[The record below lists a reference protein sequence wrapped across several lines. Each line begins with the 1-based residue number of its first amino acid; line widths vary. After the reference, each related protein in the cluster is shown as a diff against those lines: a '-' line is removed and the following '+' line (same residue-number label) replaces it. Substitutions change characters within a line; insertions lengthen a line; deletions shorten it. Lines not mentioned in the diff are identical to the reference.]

1 MLEGAQLTPT
11 DAEYLRCSM
20 TAANTLLSIIDQLL
34 DYSKWHRDSVD
45 DHRAQRGS
53 CSALAS
59 APMRICTVLDELVDV
74 VGGRAASK
82 GVSLRVEAT
91 AGVQAARLCGDAP
104 RLRQVLLNLT
114 ENALKFVR
122 AGGTVAVVAAT
133 CAAPPRR
140 SSVAGAEATCR
151 SSVAARVSSAR
162 LHADALS
169 ATTIEPLDAADTDA
183 DSPQQW
189 LRIEVADDGAGIPPE
204 DHWRLFK
211 PFSQIQQQTAPGL
224 KPTGTGLG
232 LVISRAIIREMN
244 GDITFDSLP
253 GVGTTFTIVVPFYRD
268 PEVPD
273 AVEDAEAAE
282 AASALAGV
290 TVLPLLRDAAMRGT
304 LARMAATWGAK
315 TVAAASETFP
325 QDGEAALN
333 AAELLAAV
341 QAAAAHRTH
350 SDAPLLVLAD
360 AAALT
365 ALQQGDAL
373 PTGVCCVLTA
383 TPAERA
389 AAKQLEAARGAAA
402 REQLLLDLPTS
413 PGRLFA
419 RLRAAAAVA
428 SAPPRAPDSPHAAAV
443 EPALPLAPPA
453 GAAALRVLLAE
464 DNAMNA
470 MVAKAVLARCGVKA
484 PCIVGDGELAVAAFR
499 ESLAPGGQPWSIILL
514 DMQARER
521 LCRLVALA
529 TPALATCGLLPDV
542 LDAYASVTPP
552 RCRASMARAQRA
564 PSVRWKRRM
573 SHVHLCSSWPSRPT
587 RRRRTA
593 VTASR
598 PA

>member
-1 MLEGAQLTPT
+1 MVGFTSTVLEGAQLTLT

-104 RLRQVLLNLT
+104 RLRQVLVNLS
-114 ENALKFVR
+114 ENAIKFVR
-122 AGGTVAVVAAT
+122 PGGTVAVVAAL
-133 CAAPPRR
+133 CAVPRL
-140 SSVAGAEATCR
+140 SSVAGFGLPSGSNTG
-151 SSVAARVSSAR
+151 RVSTAR
-162 LHADALS
+162 TSTSRLQGNALS
-169 ATTIEPLDAADTDA
+169 ATTIEPHDA
-183 DSPQQW
+183 DDVDKDAPQQW
-189 LRIEVADDGAGIPPE
+189 LHISVADNGIGIPPE

-304 LARMAATWGAK
+304 LARGR
-315 TVAAASETFP
+315 P
-325 QDGEAALN
+325 
-333 AAELLAAV
+333 
-341 QAAAAHRTH
+341 
-350 SDAPLLVLAD
+350 PL
-360 AAALT
+360 
-365 ALQQGDAL
+365 G
-373 PTGVCCVLTA
+373 
-383 TPAERA
+383 
-389 AAKQLEAARGAAA
+389 
-402 REQLLLDLPTS
+402 
-413 PGRLFA
+413 
-419 RLRAAAAVA
+419 
-428 SAPPRAPDSPHAAAV
+428 H
-443 EPALPLAPPA
+443 
-453 GAAALRVLLAE
+453 
-464 DNAMNA
+464 
-470 MVAKAVLARCGVKA
+470 
-484 PCIVGDGELAVAAFR
+484 
-499 ESLAPGGQPWSIILL
+499 
-514 DMQARER
+514 
-521 LCRLVALA
+521 
-529 TPALATCGLLPDV
+529 
-542 LDAYASVTPP
+542 
-552 RCRASMARAQRA
+552 
-564 PSVRWKRRM
+564 
-573 SHVHLCSSWPSRPT
+573 
-587 RRRRTA
+587 
-593 VTASR
+593 
-598 PA
+598 